1 MSSDYFTY
9 TPEYIYVLILLLYRS
24 IALQLSLCYW
34 TYMSAYYYTYTTA
47 YICPH
52 ATRLILLNM
61 WAHTTIQVDPSSA
74 VLILLNINVLR
85 LLYLCTEYICPHTT
99 RLILLNIYVLPLLYR
114 SIALQPSPASS
125 ASASSGPIQSY
136 LKAAYTRTLRPH
148 TLVA

>member
-1 MSSDYFTY
+1 MSSDYFTD
-9 TPEYIYVLILLLYRS
+9 TPEYICPHTTIQVDRSSAVLILLNIDVRILLY
-24 IALQLSLCYW
+24 L
-34 TYMSAYYYTYTTA
+34 YTA
-47 YICPH
+47 CICPH
-52 ATRLILLNM
+52 TTRLILLNM